1 MNIIKL
7 KYYAAG
13 IFFAAPSLLLSKDD
27 ARPNILIILADDLGY
42 SDIGCYGGEIKT
54 PNLDRLAENGMRFT
68 HFYNAGRSCPTRA
81 SLLLSKDDARPNICL
96 LYTSNFPCGTGSPFA
111 FFFS

>member
-1 MNIIKL
+1 MVGFYGSKWETGLTKTEALLLKMFLIRCHYIIHAMNIIKL

-42 SDIGCYGGEIKT
+42 SI
-54 PNLDRLAENGMRFT
+54 LAVMVG
-68 HFYNAGRSCPTRA
+68 
-81 SLLLSKDDARPNICL
+81 K
-96 LYTSNFPCGTGSPFA
+96 
-111 FFFS
+111 